1 MASSSSAARSSPA
14 STSVSSV
21 ASAGSESLPRSE
33 GGYGAAG
40 KGVPAGVGRSSTA
53 DGVRKLGSGT
63 LEGRDGSA
71 AGGGGGGSEGGGGR
85 EAAASAA
92 VADSPA
98 IDSLLA
104 LQAVEDP
111 LFAKRKAIRR
121 GNALLDTLDTIKADL
136 LLGQVSEGRLNQLMV
151 LLGQA
156 RQRNLPELDPILDDI
171 ELRARV
177 ELAKFGRFPAA

>member
-1 MASSSSAARSSPA
+1 MAADFAEQAICLSQSRAMRIENTARSS
-14 STSVSSV
+14 SVSARSGINRN
-21 ASAGSESLPRSE
+21 GSN
-33 GGYGAAG
+33 GGFFIAEE
-40 KGVPAGVGRSSTA
+40 PAISH
-53 DGVRKLGSGT
+53 
-63 LEGRDGSA
+63 
-71 AGGGGGGSEGGGGR
+71 
-85 EAAASAA
+85 AAAATPTVPTA
-92 VADSPA
+92 G
-98 IDSLLA
+98 IDALLA

-121 GNALLDTLDTIKADL
+121 GNALLDTLDTINADL